1 MSDPNSAPRWLC
13 DEVFVVASHCVQVGT
28 LAVSE
33 YFPFMLVLDWS
44 VIGVLLLGDE
54 GERINS

>member
-1 MSDPNSAPRWLC
+1 MRKLPRWSSCC
-13 DEVFVVASHCVQVGT
+13 DFGFAFLQVGT

-33 YFPFMLVLDWS
+33 FFPFMLVLDWS